1 MNSEYLYIFDLKP
14 GDIITADDYLIFI
27 IAITTPNSD
36 IYHLSKSDHLGV
48 ARQRIDKS
56 ECRQI
61 YSYNVTNQLFSSSTF
76 RKTDKVSRARLVASF
91 IASVI

>member
-14 GDIITADDYLIFI
+14 GDIITADDHLIFI

-36 IYHLSKSDHLGV
+36 IYDLSNSDHLGV
-48 ARQRIDKS
+48 MRQRVDKS

-61 YSYNVTNQLFSSSTF
+61 YSYNVTNELFSSSTF
-76 RKTDKVSRARLVASF
+76 RKTDKVRRAALVASLT
-91 IASVI
+91 AHVI

>member
-14 GDIITADDYLIFI
+14 GDIIAADDYLIFI

-36 IYHLSKSDHLGV
+36 IYDLSESDDLGV
-48 ARQRIDKS
+48 MRQRINMS

-61 YSYNVTNQLFSSSTF
+61 YSYNVTNELFSSATF
-76 RKTDKVSRARLVASF
+76 RKTDKVLRSKLVACLT
-91 IASVI
+91 ASVI